1 MSYRNTVSRC
11 QSPTPRKIGYFLR
24 VAQSNSG
31 YVPNRATPRLG
42 TAPRSQVQRLRSPAQ
57 TRVKYPTWPTVRSQL
72 RRSQAGLAPPD
83 LTAHHRERQQ
93 TAEERDR
100 RRPGSPRRTSR
111 PITESGSRQQKNAI
125 VRPTRPLP
133 PPQASCSSPPGL
145 SIKCRRPINTSRA
158 PVRRTVCR
166 AIFRDPASFT
176 L

>member
-1 MSYRNTVSRC
+1 MTCKIWPEIAIFLSVGVIQELCESLPKSPPPEKSDIFSESHSQTQDMC
-11 QSPTPRKIGYFLR
+11 QIELLRAKAPPLAAKCKGSVRPRKPECSTLPGPRFG
-24 VAQSNSG
+24 AS
-31 YVPNRATPRLG
+31 YVG
-42 TAPRSQVQRLRSPAQ
+42 
-57 TRVKYPTWPTVRSQL
+57 
-72 RRSQAGLAPPD
+72 
-83 LTAHHRERQQ
+83 
-93 TAEERDR
+93 

-111 PITESGSRQQKNAI
+111 PITGSGSRQQKNAI

>member
-1 MSYRNTVSRC
+1 MSVSYRNTVSRC

-24 VAQSNSG
+24 VAQSHSG
-31 YVPNRATPRLG
+31 YVPKR
-42 TAPRSQVQRLRSPAQ
+42 
-57 TRVKYPTWPTVRSQL
+57 
-72 RRSQAGLAPPD
+72 APP
-83 LTAHHRERQQ
+83 LAAKCKGSVRPRKPECSTLPGPQFGASYVG
-93 TAEERDR
+93 

-111 PITESGSRQQKNAI
+111 PITGSGSRQRKNAI

-145 SIKCRRPINTSRA
+145 SIECRRPINTSRA